1 MVSYSSRSVP
11 APRNFPKCSRCLF
24 CIFLLRCNFRFLK
37 NEIRKNKAHARNN
50 PINTMK
56 LKTNN
61 GLNCNFCSEPLYHN
75 NDSPLLNI
83 RTEINRWL
91 CCGNGIHADC
101 WEKSTLSNGSSLE
114 DHAKLQGSNRCPLCN
129 AHTVSFKKTGKMVKS
144 LKKWV
149 KKKKSWA
156 VMDLAVMTIKGING
170 VPQNVSKGLKMLE
183 KAITCGDVNA
193 MATLGGL
200 LHFKLSEELQDGQHV
215 EPEQRQQMVALLT
228 KAASLNHPQ
237 AVSTLGQIYWNG
249 IGVDQC
255 GDKAIEY
262 TAKAAKLNNRIAIE
276 NLERIKRQ
284 EATRKTKLN
293 PNPTAAATTTTTTT
307 TKQCAHCNT
316 SLDPNSKTTGC
327 PCKSV
332 NYCGTECQR
341 AHWRTHKQEHK
352 RLMKAIKKKNSSSSS
367 NDPCSSR
374 LQNIGRSG
382 GKSSQGSQSDHHCGE
397 QRNAR
402 CGNRY

>member
-1 MVSYSSRSVP
+1 MEQKP
-11 APRNFPKCSRCLF
+11 
-24 CIFLLRCNFRFLK
+24 
-37 NEIRKNKAHARNN
+37 
-50 PINTMK
+50 
-56 LKTNN
+56 NN
-61 GLNCNFCSEPLYHN
+61 GLNCNCCSEPLYFN
-75 NDSPLLNI
+75 NEYGDEAINE
-83 RTEINRWL
+83 RTEILRWL
-91 CCGNGIHADC
+91 CCGNGMHSSC
-101 WEKSTLSNGSSLE
+101 WEKKTLDKGRSLK
-114 DHAKLQGSNRCPLCN
+114 DHAKLQRSNRCPLCN
-129 AHTVSFKKTGKMVKS
+129 TRTTSFKKPGKIVKS

-237 AVSTLGQIYWNG
+237 AVCNLGEMYWNG
-249 IGVDQC
+249 TGVDQC

-293 PNPTAAATTTTTTT
+293 PNPTAAATTTTNA
-307 TKQCAHCNT
+307 KQCAHCT
-316 SLDPNSKTTGC
+316 TPLDTNSKTTGC
-327 PCKSV
+327 PCKAV
-332 NYCGTECQR
+332 NYCGTACQR

-374 LQNIGRSG
+374 LQHIEQSG
-382 GKSSQGSQSDHHCGE
+382 GKSSQRS
-397 QRNAR
+397 
-402 CGNRY
+402 

>member
-1 MVSYSSRSVP
+1 MQQP
-11 APRNFPKCSRCLF
+11 TQLDPGCCEF
-24 CIFLLRCNFRFLK
+24 CREQLY
-37 NEIRKNKAHARNN
+37 RNN
-50 PINTMK
+50 D
-56 LKTNN
+56 
-61 GLNCNFCSEPLYHN
+61 PL
-75 NDSPLLNI
+75 PFTKRI
-83 RTEINRWL
+83 EIKRLL
-91 CCGNGIHADC
+91 CCGKGFHGEC
-101 WEKSTLSNGSSLE
+101 WQKETLAKGASLE
-114 DHAKLQGSNRCPLCN
+114 DHAKLQRSNRCPLCN
-129 AHTVSFKKTGKMVKS
+129 TRTTSFKKPGKIVKS
-144 LKKWV
+144 LKKWD

-237 AVSTLGQIYWNG
+237 AVCNLGEMYWNG
-249 IGVDQC
+249 TGVDQC

-374 LQNIGRSG
+374 LQHIEQSG
-382 GKSSQGSQSDHHCGE
+382 GKSSQRS
-397 QRNAR
+397 
-402 CGNRY
+402 